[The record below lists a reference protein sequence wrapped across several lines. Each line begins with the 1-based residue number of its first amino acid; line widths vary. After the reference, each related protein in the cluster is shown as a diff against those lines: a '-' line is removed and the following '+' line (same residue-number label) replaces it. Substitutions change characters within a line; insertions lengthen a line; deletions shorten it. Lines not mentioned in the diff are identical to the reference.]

1 MEKRNYIKYIHENE
15 STESN
20 ELNENFSGRDDNN
33 WYKRFLKELIELDP
47 NNFPEIKE
55 KEKIKRAEGEEGQK
69 NKGED
74 QKSEGEE
81 GLDLLRFRS
90 FNLFRIRSFDLHLC
104 SFDLLYLDKPGDNY
118 RYATNIQ
125 KLWQSIYEHKNKSNK
140 RKYFENKENFQQLQ
154 SKKLKGCN
162 NNWETMEEKAKKV
175 EKMSKNEIRQ
185 PKCGNSEKFDKGK
198 TIQTIFD
205 EAGRQ
210 LLNYVNNLKDDNY
223 ETSAFV
229 VMSVGSRKL
238 IWEKVY

>member
-1 MEKRNYIKYIHENE
+1 MLQIYK
-15 STESN
+15 
-20 ELNENFSGRDDNN
+20 NFG
-33 WYKRFLKELIELDP
+33 K
-47 NNFPEIKE
+47 
-55 KEKIKRAEGEEGQK
+55 
-69 NKGED
+69 
-74 QKSEGEE
+74 
-81 GLDLLRFRS
+81 
-90 FNLFRIRSFDLHLC
+90 
-104 SFDLLYLDKPGDNY
+104 
-118 RYATNIQ
+118 
-125 KLWQSIYEHKNKSNK
+125 KSNK

-154 SKKLKGCN
+154 SKKLKGNTNPLKNCIDGLLTAHNIDELCAYVQSKLKDLPNYLVDTEVPVEIYRNKVKVYTLYADLSVAEIKAASNAKRCN